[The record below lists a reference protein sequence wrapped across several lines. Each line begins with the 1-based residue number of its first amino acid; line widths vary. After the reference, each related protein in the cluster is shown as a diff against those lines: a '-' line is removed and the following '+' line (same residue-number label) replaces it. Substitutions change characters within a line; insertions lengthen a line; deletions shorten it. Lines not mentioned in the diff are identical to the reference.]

1 LTHNYLFA
9 IIPPRHPGVTEEP
22 MDSTNHPAP
31 DTAPGD
37 TMSPAEIAELLELLA
52 EENLPFLMRRQVA

>member
-1 LTHNYLFA
+1 
-9 IIPPRHPGVTEEP
+9 